1 MSVDRRCHG
10 DEHQFTTTLTADA
23 GHVWIHYYDK
33 LPREVRARLAASPFN
48 VCAACLTIEARKA
61 AAARGLRAP
70 TIAIY
75 LATLTNIERALA

>member
-1 MSVDRRCHG
+1 MEQRAVDKQVRC
-10 DEHQFTTTLTADA
+10 LTADA
-23 GHVWIHYYDK
+23 GHVWIHYYDA
-33 LPREVRARLAASPFN
+33 LPAGVRARLRESPFN

-75 LATLTNIERALA
+75 LAVLAGIERALR